1 MEPIDEKSMG
11 GSSTNPP
18 ALAALRRASAR
29 WNASRWAA
37 EGTVGL
43 RGRGPFAAVCLL
55 GAGDLEALELE
66 ASALGVFGRAGVER
80 WPV

>member
-1 MEPIDEKSMG
+1 MG

-18 ALAALRRASAR
+18 DLAALRRARAR

-43 RGRGPFAAVCLL
+43 RGRGPFAALCLG
-55 GAGDLEALELE
+55 GAGDLTVADLED
-66 ASALGVFGRAGVER
+66 AGVDVVGRAAAGR
-80 WPV
+80 SLA